1 MKKINTF
8 IFTKDSIIIKIIGGF
23 YLLVIPVFDLYF
35 DLVQM
40 FKIVT

>member
-1 MKKINTF
+1 MTKINTF
-8 IFTKDSIIIKIIGGF
+8 ICTKDGIIIKIIGDF
-23 YLLVIPVFDLYF
+23 YLLETPVFDLYF